1 MLSFPSIAAAVHDSQ
16 AATGTMI
23 EKPLCAQQRE
33 IVNNQPVG
41 QHFLQLTV
49 SSRSRLHPLSRFVVT
64 THHRPIFLLAA
75 TLLLTACSQP
85 AQPPSTQPEPSP
97 QATTSL
103 PTAANPQCAPQFR
116 LLGEE
121 RWDVAQQFGGTLVG
135 GLSGIDWHPKDGS
148 YYLVSDDRSAH
159 DPARIYRAQIAY
171 DATGLHQVQI
181 DTVHYLRAPDGSALP
196 NRRNARAGTAVP
208 DPEALRLLPGGRS
221 LVWSSE
227 GDFARGFDPSL
238 QQAALDGQW
247 QQDWPLPA
255 QLQLPPK
262 PDSQRGP
269 RNNMTLEGI
278 AISDDARHL
287 WLAMEGA
294 LQQDGPLPRKGQVG
308 APVRFTQY
316 DIATRQPVRQ
326 IAYVPDAL
334 PNDPFVLPLAAV
346 NGVSEIVADGPDH
359 LLVLERSYVL
369 GQGFG
374 VRLYRIATH
383 DARTTNTLA
392 MDILTPDNHQAADK
406 TLVQD
411 FAHLG
416 LKTVDNIEGM
426 TWGPPLPHGERVLL
440 LVSDNNFNPAEVT
453 QFIALAEV
461 PGCPR

>member
-1 MLSFPSIAAAVHDSQ
+1 
-16 AATGTMI
+16 MI
-23 EKPLCAQQRE
+23 EKPLRAQHRE
-33 IVNNQPVG
+33 NVNNQPVC
-41 QHFLQLTV
+41 QRFLLRTV
-49 SSRSRLHPLSRFVVT
+49 SSRSRIHPPSRFVVT
-64 THHRPIFLLAA
+64 LHHRPVLYLAAALLLA
-75 TLLLTACSQP
+75 ACSQP
-85 AQPPSTQPEPSP
+85 PQPAAPPQPPSAAATQ
-97 QATTSL
+97 
-103 PTAANPQCAPQFR
+103 QCASPFR

-121 RWDVAQQFGGTLVG
+121 RWGVAQQFGSTLVG
-135 GLSGIDWHPKDGS
+135 GLSGIDWRPQDGS
-148 YYLVSDDRSAH
+148 YYLVSDDRSAR

-181 DTVHYLRAPDGSALP
+181 DEVHYLRTPDGNTLP
-196 NRRNARAGTAVP
+196 SSRSARAGTAVP

-227 GDFARGFDPSL
+227 GGFGPSL
-238 QQAALDGQW
+238 QQATLDGQW

-255 QLQLPPK
+255 QLQLPQP
-262 PDSQRGP
+262 PNSQRGP

-294 LQQDGPLPRKGQVG
+294 LQQDGPLPGKGQVG
-308 APVRFTQY
+308 GPVRFTQY

-334 PNDPFVLPLAAV
+334 PNDPFVLPLVAV
-346 NGVSEIVADGPDH
+346 NGVSEILADGPDH

-383 DARTTNTLA
+383 GAHTTDTLA
-392 MDILTPDNHQAADK
+392 LDALTPDNHQAADK
-406 TLVQD
+406 TLVLD
-411 FAHLG
+411 FAQVG
-416 LKTVDNIEGM
+416 LKTVDNIEAM
-426 TWGPPLPHGERVLL
+426 TWGPPLANGERVLL

-461 PGCPR
+461 PGCGLGSKP